1 MEKITSVAFPS
12 SLPER
17 RQPRQRAERAKD
29 GPQGDPRGDPRG
41 DDGERP
47 EEHGHIQDVIPLSPG
62 ENLRVELDPAR
73 GVPRYLGV
81 AAATGEILRRY
92 EPEEA
97 LRLIGR
103 VRQVAGLTLDT
114 NS

>member
-1 MEKITSVAFPS
+1 MEKISSVAFSS

-17 RQPRQRAERAKD
+17 RQPRRRADRAKD

-62 ENLRVELDPAR
+62 ENLRVEFDPAR
-73 GVPRYLGV
+73 GAPLYLGV

-103 VRQVAGLTLDT
+103 FRQVAGLAFDT
-114 NS
+114 NL

>member
-1 MEKITSVAFPS
+1 MEKITSVAFSS

-17 RQPRQRAERAKD
+17 GQPRRRADRAKD
-29 GPQGDPRGDPRG
+29 GPRG

-47 EEHGHIQDVIPLSPG
+47 EEHGQPRDGDVIPVRPG
-62 ENLRVELDPAR
+62 ENLRVEIDPVR
-73 GVPRYLGV
+73 GTPLYLGV

-114 NS
+114 NL

>member
-17 RQPRQRAERAKD
+17 RQPRRRAKRAKD
-29 GPQGDPRGDPRG
+29 GPRGDA
-41 DDGERP
+41 GERP
-47 EEHGHIQDVIPLSPG
+47 EEHGHPQDLIPLSPG

-81 AAATGEILRRY
+81 AAATGEVLRRY

-103 VRQVAGLTLDT
+103 VRQVAGLTVDT
-114 NS
+114 NL

>member
-17 RQPRQRAERAKD
+17 RQPRRPAARAKD
-29 GPQGDPRGDPRG
+29 GPRGDPQGTPRG

-47 EEHGHIQDVIPLSPG
+47 EEPGHPQDVIPLSPG

>member
-17 RQPRQRAERAKD
+17 RQPRRRADRAKD
-29 GPQGDPRGDPRG
+29 GPGG

-47 EEHGHIQDVIPLSPG
+47 EEHGHPQDLIPLSPG
-62 ENLRVELDPAR
+62 ENLRVEFDPAR
-73 GVPRYLGV
+73 GVPLYLGV

-103 VRQVAGLTLDT
+103 VRQVAGLTFDT
-114 NS
+114 NL